1 MDKKED
7 EINKLQANV
16 EELNNQVKILKQVNM
31 NIQA

>member
-7 EINKLQANV
+7 EINKLHANV
-16 EELNNQVKILKQVNM
+16 EQLNNQVKILKQVNM

>member
-7 EINKLQANV
+7 EINKLHANV
-16 EELNNQVKILKQVNM
+16 EQLNNQVKILKQVNI

>member
-16 EELNNQVKILKQVNM
+16 EQLNNQVKILKQVNM